1 MRRNSTNAVNDTVAQ
16 GADANAN
23 ANADA
28 DARAGLSRRGLL
40 GLAATGGAGAVL
52 FGGAASATAAPA
64 TAAQGL
70 ASLGGAK
77 TARVLGDVA
86 PVNADL
92 SFDPGLTP
100 FPLQGDLNFQA
111 QFNYGESAYGAAE
124 VGEVASAVA
133 AATKAMEGLTSADL
147 PVYQPF
153 NDSFEALAVRLATE
167 ADAELAAGRFV
178 SARSKYLR
186 AAGYYTGVLFFV
198 LGTDAPTREADIYRS
213 MQRCWA
219 AAAALL
225 EPVWTRVEIPATVRF
240 PDAAG
245 NPVAQNIVIP
255 AYWARASGTGA
266 KPTVIINNGSD
277 AQLVDTYAYGGAAA
291 LERGYNALM
300 FEGPGQG
307 SMLFEQDLSFT
318 PWWEDVISPLVDFVI
333 AQPETDPA
341 AVALTGWSF
350 GGLLVL
356 RAAAHEPRLK
366 AVVADP
372 ALWDCTQPYLPLK
385 GITDSDYEDY
395 YTYVLPKTGLPPA
408 VAQSQAQLRFLLN
421 KRGEIMGREFHAN
434 ALTGKPLFRVTEL
447 LAAFARYNGD
457 AALFGQI
464 TAHSLLISY
473 EADVFFDGQG
483 AQVAAWM
490 TGAASVT
497 SHRFD
502 SASGAEFHDAPLA
515 PQVRNEW
522 VFDWLDGIFGHAPT
536 PPAPPAPPVPPAP
549 VPPVPGPAPAPVIPG
564 VDSGAGGAAKPG
576 LAATG
581 LEAGPIAAIA
591 GGLATAG
598 AGAAVLA
605 SRLKSSRIG

>member
-1 MRRNSTNAVNDTVAQ
+1 MGASRNTTGMNDETAVD
-16 GADANAN
+16 GE
-23 ANADA
+23 
-28 DARAGLSRRGLL
+28 RSGLSRRGLL
-40 GLAATGGAGAVL
+40 GLAATGGVGTVL
-52 FGGAASATAAPA
+52 FSGGAASAAPLAQSSSAASA
-64 TAAQGL
+64 SAA
-70 ASLGGAK
+70 AGAG
-77 TARVLGDVA
+77 ARGAVVAADVA
-86 PVNADL
+86 PVNAGL
-92 SFDPGLTP
+92 GFDPGLTP
-100 FPLQGDLNFQA
+100 FPLQDDLNFQT

-133 AATKAMEGLTSADL
+133 VATKAMEGLTSADL
-147 PVYQPF
+147 PVYQPY
-153 NDSFEALAVRLATE
+153 NDAFEALAVRLAKD
-167 ADAELAAGRFV
+167 ADTDLAAGRYV

-198 LGTDAPTREADIYRS
+198 LGTDAPTREPEIYAS

-225 EPVWTRVEIPATVRF
+225 EPVWTRVEIPAVVRF

-245 NPVAQNIVIP
+245 NPVAQNVTIP

-307 SMLFEQDLSFT
+307 SMLFEKDLPFT
-318 PWWEDVISPLVDFVI
+318 PYWEDVVSPLVDFVI

-372 ALWDCTQPYLPLK
+372 VLYDCTQPYAALK
-385 GITDSDYEDY
+385 GIPDEDY
-395 YTYVLPKTGLPPA
+395 VYYYNSLPKTGLPPA
-408 VAQSQAQLRFLLN
+408 VDQSQAQLRFLLN
-421 KRGEIMGREFHAN
+421 KRGEIMGQQFHAR
-434 ALTGKPLFRVTEL
+434 ALTGQPIFDVVEL
-447 LAAFARYNGD
+447 LAAFTRYNGD
-457 AALFGQI
+457 QALFGQI
-464 TAHSLLISY
+464 TAHALLLTY
-473 EADVFFDGQG
+473 EADTFFEGQAG
-483 AQVAAWM
+483 TAAGWM
-490 TGAASVT
+490 TGAASTT
-497 SHRFD
+497 SYDFTHE
-502 SASGAEFHDAPLA
+502 SGAEFHDAPMG
-515 PQVRNEW
+515 PQVRNEV

-536 PPAPPAPPVPPAP
+536 PPTPPAPPVPP
-549 VPPVPGPAPAPVIPG
+549 VPPVNPAVPGHG
-564 VDSGAGGAAKPG
+564 GAGAGTVKPA

-581 LEAGPIAAIA
+581 LEAGPVAAIA
-591 GGLATAG
+591 TGLATAG

-605 SRLKSSRIG
+605 SRLGAKRRSS